1 MGEIMRDNKN
11 KVFLNAFSCACAAG
25 MTIEEIFDTLLSGKS
40 AIAQQSGYIDNVC
53 IPLGKIPSDDDFF
66 EIVHAN
72 VATLLSK
79 VPWFEPRETM
89 LLVGSSVGG
98 MCRAEKKF
106 FADGNFQNITVEEM
120 SIRSI
125 ADEVQQRFGF
135 KSALSFSTA
144 CTSSSVAIDFAVD
157 LIVHGLYKT
166 VVVVGA
172 DELSRSAVNGFDRL
186 GIASRE
192 NTRPFDAERNGIN
205 VAEGIAVLAISSVK
219 TAECVEIMGCGV
231 SSDAYN
237 ITHPHPE
244 GEGAK
249 AAMREA
255 LAKAGLEGSQIGYIN
270 AHGTG
275 TVANDEIE
283 SVAIETIF
291 GKNPFVVSTKA
302 VTGHTLG
309 ACGALEVAISAMSIL
324 HRTIPPCVNLRSP
337 INAVLSHPL
346 TSVKAEVNYVLSNAF
361 GFGGGNVS
369 IVLGKPHAD

>member
-1 MGEIMRDNKN
+1 MRDKKS
-11 KVFLNAFSCACAAG
+11 KVYLNASSCACAAG
-25 MTIEEIFDTLLSGKS
+25 MTIEEIFETLLSGKS
-40 AIAQQSGYIDNVC
+40 AIVQQSGYIDNVS

-79 VPWFEPRETM
+79 APWFDPDETM

-98 MCRAEKKF
+98 MCRAEEKF
-106 FADGNFQNITVEEM
+106 FADGDFKNISVEEM
-120 SIRSI
+120 SIHSI
-125 ADEVQQRFGF
+125 ADEVQQKFGF

-144 CTSSSVAIDFAVD
+144 CTSSSIAIDFAYD
-157 LIVHGLYKT
+157 LISRELYKT
-166 VVVVGA
+166 VVVIGA

-192 NTRPFDAERNGIN
+192 NTRPFDVERNGIN

-219 TAECVEIMGCGV
+219 TVECVEIMGCGV

-255 LAKAGLEGSQIGYIN
+255 LAKAGLDGSQIGYIN

-324 HRTIPPCVNLRSP
+324 HRTIPPCVNLKSP
-337 INAVLSHPL
+337 INVSISHPL

-369 IVLGKPHAD
+369 IVLGRPHAD